1 MRFTFNVP
9 PDMSIAFARAAR
21 RGDGAAQSMIVRLAQ
36 SSSAAA
42 VLRRLPVAVA
52 LMTPQERAR
61 FVVLRASVVRS
72 RAGLFEHALRRFG
85 RWRDSVRARRRQS
98 RDGT

>member
-1 MRFTFNVP
+1 MRSTFKVP
-9 PDMSIAFARAAR
+9 PDMSMAFARTAR

-52 LMTPQERAR
+52 LMTLQERGR
-61 FVVLRASVVRS
+61 FVVLRAKVVRS
-72 RAGLFEHALRRFG
+72 RAGRFERALRRFG
-85 RWRDSVRARRRQS
+85 RWLDSVLARLR
-98 RDGT
+98 